1 MFESVSPLGGGGD
14 CWLNACFF
22 AKSESVSDWWLCAC
36 SFAETGGRARDLV
49 TVTRKGGGTSHEP
62 ISTPFAESERSRRI
76 SESSVAVGLGEVDSV
91 DLSPPFHLVC
101 KGR

>member
-1 MFESVSPLGGGGD
+1 VFESVSPFGGGGD

-22 AKSESVSDWWLCAC
+22 AKSEPVSDRWLCAC

-49 TVTRKGGGTSHEP
+49 TVTRKGGEMPHEP
-62 ISTPFAESERSRRI
+62 ISAPFAESERSRRI
-76 SESSVAVGLGEVDSV
+76 SESSVAVGLGEVDSE
-91 DLSPPFHLVC
+91 DHSSSFHLVC